1 MADQVVQTIV
11 EWISVVPPILVYLIF
26 FGIAYVENIL
36 PPLPGDVLLAF
47 GGYLAAEGLI
57 AIFPIWILT
66 VIASVLGFMNMF
78 WIGHKLG
85 GQINENKG
93 SHYLLR
99 FINYRYF
106 RKGKIWMYKY
116 GQWVVFANR
125 FLAGTRSVI
134 SLTAGMSHLK
144 VSQTIL
150 NSFISSALWNAIL
163 LGFGWFI
170 QDNWQTIGEYLSA
183 YGKVI
188 LIGIAVVILVRFVW
202 IKKSRGQEEDSAE
215 EN

>member
-1 MADQVVQTIV
+1 MADQIVQTIV
-11 EWISVVPPILVYLIF
+11 DWVSIVPPIIVYLIF
-26 FGIAYVENIL
+26 LGIAYVENVL

-57 AIFPIWILT
+57 SLFPIWILT
-66 VIASVLGFMNMF
+66 VIASVAGFMTMF

-85 GQINENKG
+85 GQINESKDG
-93 SHYLLR
+93 HFLLR
-99 FINYRYF
+99 FFNYRYF

-116 GQWVVFANR
+116 GQWVVVANR

-134 SLTAGMSHLK
+134 SLTAGMSHLNITPT
-144 VSQTIL
+144 VI
-150 NSFISSALWNAIL
+150 NSFISSAIWNALL

-170 QDNWQTIGEYLSA
+170 QDNWQTIGGYLST

-188 LIGIAVVILVRFVW
+188 LVCIGILVLGRYLW
-202 IKKSRGQEEDSAE
+202 LRNAKKGKEDLSEEK
-215 EN
+215 